1 MRRLEAGGVTLAMWT
16 VAIVGFVYLLI
27 PLVMIFPL
35 SLETGSMLRF
45 PPKNIG
51 FHWFVAYLTDGSWMG
66 ATMVSLRVALF
77 ATIVATTVG
86 VLASVGMHRQ
96 DIPGKN
102 LFNIILVLPMMLPL
116 VVVAI
121 SVYGVYASLGLVGT
135 EFGIAMAHAV
145 LCLPFVILNVNSAL
159 AALPRSYEEASLSL
173 GASPITSLWL
183 VTIPLIW
190 RGIAAGAIFAFV
202 ISFDEVVIAMFLSSI
217 DTTTLP
223 KKMLDG
229 IFFDLSPIL
238 AAISAVLIIFNIAL
252 ALLGLALANK
262 TRKRNA

>member
-1 MRRLEAGGVTLAMWT
+1 
-16 VAIVGFVYLLI
+16 
-27 PLVMIFPL
+27 
-35 SLETGSMLRF
+35 
-45 PPKNIG
+45 
-51 FHWFVAYLTDGSWMG
+51 
-66 ATMVSLRVALF
+66 
-77 ATIVATTVG
+77 
-86 VLASVGMHRQ
+86 
-96 DIPGKN
+96 
-102 LFNIILVLPMMLPL
+102 
-116 VVVAI
+116 
-121 SVYGVYASLGLVGT
+121 
-135 EFGIAMAHAV
+135 
-145 LCLPFVILNVNSAL
+145 VILNVNSAL